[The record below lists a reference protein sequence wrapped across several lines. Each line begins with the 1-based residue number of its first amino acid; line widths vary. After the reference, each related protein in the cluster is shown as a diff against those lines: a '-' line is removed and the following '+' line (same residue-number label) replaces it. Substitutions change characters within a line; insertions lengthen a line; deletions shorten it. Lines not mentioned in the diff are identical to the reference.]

1 MRHRNGARLG
11 GQVLRGVLTALFVV
25 AAGMKFAAT
34 EFEVSGFTRFGYP
47 LWFMYAVGAA
57 QLLGAVLL
65 WCRGMVAPGALLLTA
80 VMAGAAMSHLRA
92 GDPLP
97 MALPALVL
105 LVLLA
110 GLAWTRR
117 HEILGRAVPVVRA
130 GA

>member
-1 MRHRNGARLG
+1 M
-11 GQVLRGVLTALFVV
+11 LRGLLTAVFVV
-25 AAGMKFAAT
+25 AAAMKFSAV
-34 EFEVSGFTRFGYP
+34 EFEVSGFARFGYP
-47 LWFMYAVGAA
+47 PWFMYAVGAA

-65 WCRGMVAPGALLLTA
+65 WGRGTVAAGALLLAA
-80 VMAGAAMSHLRA
+80 VMAGAVASHLRA

-117 HEILGRAVPVVRA
+117 REIPGRAVPVRA